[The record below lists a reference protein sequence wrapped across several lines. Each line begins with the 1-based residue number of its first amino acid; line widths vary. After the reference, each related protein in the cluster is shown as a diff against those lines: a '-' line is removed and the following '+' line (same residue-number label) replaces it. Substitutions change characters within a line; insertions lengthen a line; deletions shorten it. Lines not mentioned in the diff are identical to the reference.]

1 MYSVVK
7 GHGHSSHKKSFGRL
21 KIKFLTICRKV
32 QDLERLI

>member
-21 KIKFLTICRKV
+21 KIKFLICRKV